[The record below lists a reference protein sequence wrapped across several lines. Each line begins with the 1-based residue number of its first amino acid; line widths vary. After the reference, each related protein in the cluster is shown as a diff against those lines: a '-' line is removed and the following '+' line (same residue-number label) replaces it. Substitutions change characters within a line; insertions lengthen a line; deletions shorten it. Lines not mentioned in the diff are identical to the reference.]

1 MTTSGDAD
9 LADARA
15 IATRAIA
22 APSEADVTALARIV
36 IILADELERRRHAA
50 GRHAADPVTEDALL
64 VAEACKVLGVTQ
76 TELAVRLELG
86 VANKTMLSRV
96 NRPAVKGGRPLP
108 PAVRER
114 LKALVAAAR

>member
-15 IATRAIA
+15 IATRAITTPTA
-22 APSEADVTALARIV
+22 ADVPALASLV
-36 IILADELERRRHAA
+36 LVLADELERRRHAA
-50 GRHAADPVTEDALL
+50 GRPAADPVTEDALL
-64 VAEACKVLGVTQ
+64 VAEACRVLGVSQ

-86 VANKTMLSRV
+86 VANKVMLSRV
-96 NRPAVKGGRPLP
+96 NWAEGKRRPLP

-114 LKALVAAAR
+114 LKALVAAAK